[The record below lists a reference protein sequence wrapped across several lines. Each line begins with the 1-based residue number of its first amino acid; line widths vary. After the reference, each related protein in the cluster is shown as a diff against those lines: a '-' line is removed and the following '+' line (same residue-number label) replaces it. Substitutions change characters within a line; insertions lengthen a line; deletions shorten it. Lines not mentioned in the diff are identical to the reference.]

1 MNFKQD
7 PQLKSLHHEKWKIM
21 HPTPCLIETS
31 ITDHQETFFF
41 LADHNTASNSLGDL
55 GATPGSL
62 NASKDFCK

>member
-7 PQLKSLHHEKWKIM
+7 PQLKSLHHEKWE
-21 HPTPCLIETS
+21 HTPCLIETS

-55 GATPGSL
+55 GYAGFT
-62 NASKDFCK
+62 KRF